1 MLMTARFHLAAVAT
15 VTVLLTACSASDRSL
30 LGPGPPGIRPAQIKT
45 LSVEPIKGAAAR
57 FAFQP
62 MSGAPAEMLFAL
74 EDLIKEQAVAR
85 NINLVEPGDPTA
97 TYIVRGYIS
106 AVGDPHSA
114 LMVYVWDVF
123 DTSGTRI
130 HRFSG
135 QETAPGSGSD
145 PWSGVTRDIM
155 ADAARETIDSM
166 AEWIRE

>member
-1 MLMTARFHLAAVAT
+1 MTASIRHAAVAT
-15 VTVLLTACSASDRSL
+15 AAALLTACTATDGSL
-30 LGPGPPGIRPAQIKT
+30 LGPGPPGIRPSQIRT
-45 LSVEPIKGAAAR
+45 LSAAPIKGDAAR

-74 EDLIKEQAVAR
+74 EDLIKEEAVAR
-85 NINLVEPGDPTA
+85 KINLVEPGDPTA
-97 TYIVRGYIS
+97 NYIVRGYIS

-123 DTSGTRI
+123 DPSGTRI

-145 PWSGVTRDIM
+145 PWSGVTLDIM
-155 ADAARETIDSM
+155 ADAARETIDSL

>member
-1 MLMTARFHLAAVAT
+1 MAVKTRLAALAT
-15 VTVLLTACSASDRSL
+15 AAAVLAGCAASNTSL
-30 LGPGPPGIRPAQIKT
+30 LGAGPPGIRPSQIGT
-45 LSVEPIKGAAAR
+45 LSVAPIKGDAAR

-62 MSGAPAEMLFAL
+62 MSGAPAAMLFAL
-74 EDLIKEQAVAR
+74 EDLINEEAAAR
-85 NINLVEPGDPTA
+85 KINLVEPTDPGA

-123 DTSGTRI
+123 DKSGTRI

-145 PWSGVTRDIM
+145 PWSGVTRSIM